1 MFWINNDFNET
12 DEIEEIFLA
21 TTNANVTF
29 QNGKLSKIKT
39 EQN

>member
-1 MFWINNDFNET
+1 MNNDFNET
-12 DEIEEIFLA
+12 DEIKEIFLA
-21 TTNANVTF
+21 TTNAANVTF